1 MGLESWLVDSK
12 LFHPLLTWNWANQI
26 GSRRNTVGLNWF
38 HGLAEMG
45 GISFDSLE
53 WSAPRAMCVFVPI
66 KSGAHLRDFSPPCS
80 VDTATDFPLPV
91 RPFLNIFT
99 VNKKLLLCGRSSSSK
114 TVLSSF
120 WNNSWRSSFFFF
132 YIFSGDLQGPK
143 KIQPAS
149 FRSGLVRFSQHG
161 NHRRQLHSKGR
172 PRRYGNYFNF
182 FIAIILQVP
191 FYVGN

>member
-12 LFHPLLTWNWANQI
+12 LLHPLLTWNWANQI

-120 WNNSWRSSFFFF
+120 WNNSWRSSLFLHLLRRFTRTEKNSAGK
-132 YIFSGDLQGPK
+132 FSKWP
-143 KIQPAS
+143 
-149 FRSGLVRFSQHG
+149 
-161 NHRRQLHSKGR
+161 R
-172 PRRYGNYFNF
+172 P
-182 FIAIILQVP
+182 IWSTWESPSSATL
-191 FYVGN
+191 